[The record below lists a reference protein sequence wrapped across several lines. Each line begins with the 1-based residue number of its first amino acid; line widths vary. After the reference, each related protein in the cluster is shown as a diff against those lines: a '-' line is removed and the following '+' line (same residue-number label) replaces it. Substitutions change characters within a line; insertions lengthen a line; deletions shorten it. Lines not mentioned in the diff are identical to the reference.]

1 MFGSNYQNREMMKVL
16 KKFFVMAILIVS
28 FTVFSG
34 VSSAKAACYDLIN
47 FYSGWGYG
55 SNYKVNINYTYQQN
69 GSYYYGYRILLAE
82 GEWESEFGLFNMN
95 EVSSGG
101 NMKLISDTY
110 GDTGW
115 VGRAYY
121 LENPKRILINEW
133 YQANR
138 SYYDYTAYTR
148 TIIHEMGHTHGL
160 DHTSCVNEV
169 MSNSADKNIYQTN
182 LGDGD
187 RAGIKDKY

>member
-1 MFGSNYQNREMMKVL
+1 ML
-16 KKFFVMAILIVS
+16 KKLLVLVMIIVS

-34 VSSAKAACYDLIN
+34 VSKANAACYDLYN
-47 FYSGWGYG
+47 FYDGWTY
-55 SNYKVNINYTYQQN
+55 SDTNYKVNINYTYEQN
-69 GSYYYGYRILLAE
+69 GSYYYGYRISLAE
-82 GEWESEFGLFNMN
+82 QEWESEFGLFNMN
-95 EVSSGG
+95 KVSTGG
-101 NMKLISDTY
+101 NMRIVSYNY

-115 VGRAYY
+115 VGYAYY
-121 LENPKRILINEW
+121 RESPRRILINEW
-133 YQANR
+133 YQINK

-169 MSNSADKNIYQTN
+169 MSNNDNKDIYQTN